1 MQPMRENLSRGP
13 VSGWWIVPA
22 VTVSAVLWLLLGL
35 VVWEAVQ

>member
-1 MQPMRENLSRGP
+1 MNTRYKTHSARP

-35 VVWEAVQ
+35 AVWEAVQ